1 MNEKILKYLYDVK
14 LAIDEIDTFFIDNE
28 KRYEEYQK
36 NILLKRAIERNLEII
51 GEAIKRILCHNLRLI
66 MKNGCLYKF
75 QIIAVSKSFYI
86 IGFPVLATCCVFS
99 IH

>member
-36 NILLKRAIERNLEII
+36 NILLIRAIERN
-51 GEAIKRILCHNLRLI
+51 
-66 MKNGCLYKF
+66 
-75 QIIAVSKSFYI
+75 
-86 IGFPVLATCCVFS
+86 
-99 IH
+99 

>member
-36 NILLKRAIERNLEII
+36 NILLIRAIERNWEII
-51 GEAIKRILCHNLRLI
+51 GEAIKRIL
-66 MKNGCLYKF
+66 
-75 QIIAVSKSFYI
+75 AVDPN
-86 IGFPVLATCCVFS
+86 FPFNNAKISLDLE
-99 IH
+99 IR